1 MRILVCFKTGPEIEQ
16 VVDADWE
23 CFSPSAELGY
33 VRKTFGCF
41 DETALETALRLKDSL
56 KERDSGVQCAAL
68 TLGNLPVPLC
78 KTLFAA
84 GFDEVFAAPSPAP
97 EFRPQ
102 ETASALGKFISG
114 GNWDLILTGRQAGY
128 ADTGMVPLLLAES
141 LGLPA
146 ITEAETVSL
155 LDGDSGL
162 SILAIERSD
171 GSGRERIAVRLPA
184 LVVMGNSPVS
194 VLRAVTLAAR
204 LQAANRAPAMIPAD
218 ISRECPEP
226 RFVRELSRK
235 TCRFL
240 DGGANL
246 PQSVRE
252 TEEALRE
259 WGAL

>member
-33 VRKTFGCF
+33 VRKTFCCF
-41 DETALETALRLKDSL
+41 DETALETALRLKDSG
-56 KERDSGVQCAAL
+56 RGGIQCAAL
-68 TLGNLPVPLC
+68 TLGNLPAPLC

-84 GFDEVFAAPSPAP
+84 GFDDVFAASSSSP
-97 EFRPQ
+97 EFCPE
-102 ETASALGKFISG
+102 ETASALGRFIAG
-114 GNWDLILTGRQAGY
+114 GNWDLILAGRQAGY
-128 ADTGMVPLLLAES
+128 ADTGMVPLLLAEL

-162 SILAIERSD
+162 SMLSIERSD
-171 GSGRERIAVRLPA
+171 GNGRERIAVRLPA

-204 LQAANRAPAMIPAD
+204 LQAANRAPELIPFD

-226 RFVRELSRK
+226 RFVRELPRK

-240 DGGANL
+240 DGGGSL

-252 TEEALRE
+252 TEEILWE
-259 WGAL
+259 WGVL